1 MPAKEDKKAF
11 RCYGGKR
18 LDCRRGKT
26 KNARARCGLQCG
38 LIGNQVAEAVMPRLG
53 L

>member
-26 KNARARCGLQCG
+26 KTHGHGADYSADS
-38 LIGNQVAEAVMPRLG
+38 
-53 L
+53 